1 MNRPGMLAAA
11 FAVFSM
17 PLAALAHHGWNWTTG
32 INHEITGVIR
42 EVELGNPHGELH
54 VDVDGTEWVV
64 EVGQPWRNDRAGLPP
79 AAFAVGRTMTFQ
91 GEISAEADQKLMKA
105 ERIVVDGKVHALYP
119 ERD

>member
-1 MNRPGMLAAA
+1 MNRIISLAGLAAL
-11 FAVFSM
+11 VIT

-32 INHEITGVIR
+32 INHEITGMIR

-64 EVGQPWRNDRAGLPP
+64 EVGQPWRNERAGLPP
-79 AAFAVGRTMTFQ
+79 EAFAIGRTMTFQ
-91 GEISAEADQKLMKA
+91 GEIPADPDKKLMKV
-105 ERIVVDGKVHALYP
+105 ERIIVDGKLHALYP